1 MNAYKKGG
9 GGLSKYT
16 YTYHRDAVPKQ
27 ELHYYSR
34 DELELM
40 TTYQLRDI
48 CYRERIINGIHA
60 PLDKDVLIREILRF
74 RGRADRLFITES
86 TAEGTER
93 LETLLAT
100 ARLNLINTSLQG
112 CAKLIVYHGISV
124 EYFDRYTIGYK
135 PELVDTNALLVSGGK
150 ICAIFNLR
158 TYQNELEKLFITKT
172 AGIACEE
179 STIRNYSL
187 FCMDR
192 KQSDLLYRI
201 YRGETSIIPEHLT
214 FYTVPVLNFEVR
226 PLLESRMPLAIDFGS
241 SNTTAGIYLDS
252 AYFEQV
258 AGDPIAQILKRDQ
271 VNYVF
276 HLNVESGDT
285 VAPVL
290 PSAVAVV
297 GVNGQNIQYR
307 FGYEAN
313 RLFHFSYID
322 EGFCVFYDL
331 KRWVG
336 DADRLEEV
344 VDRQGHRSFVSR
356 KEIIQAYLEYVIEC
370 ARQRFKCNFKSIHI
384 SAPVKQKPLFIQLF
398 QEILPNY
405 RLESEN
411 MLDEGVAVLYN
422 TISTRMKE
430 NRFKDGETYRA
441 LIIDCGGG
449 TTDLSSC
456 RFQITDRRVAYQIDI
471 ATAYE
476 NGNTDFG
483 GNNLTYRILQLL
495 KLAIARQ
502 LSCEEFPDVDELIRN
517 FDVNLFRT
525 VDDQGVDQVYAK
537 LDESYARAEQVIPTR
552 FRDYEH
558 KSRADYYAVKNNFYF
573 LFQTAERIKTSFYS
587 HTNLLRMAVS
597 SVPIQETATQ
607 CMLVDRW
614 KLSAFQSPN
623 ESLEVMKEIPTV
635 YLNIYTLNLLLQA
648 DIYGIVRQFMEGP
661 YTTGELPEYSIL
673 KLTGQSCK
681 IDIFRDAL
689 KEFIPG
695 KMIQSSRNRQGREH
709 DYDLKLTCL
718 NGAIEYLKDKM
729 FGYADVNITHE
740 QAAFPYVV
748 TAFTHTNQEVTLIH
762 SLDRENIRGFISRNM
777 ADLTLKLYLKDLEGR
792 QRYIYSCSC
801 DPDRFKNQKAE
812 EIVNQYHGQIR
823 QDDLDDIVDRELKFF
838 ILADEHRWGFTVVPV
853 LRRKGQL
860 QLGPDQFFRFETE
873 GWLTNFFDGTK

>member
-1 MNAYKKGG
+1 M
-9 GGLSKYT
+9 SKYS
-16 YTYHRDAVPKQ
+16 YTYNRNAGPKP
-27 ELHYYSR
+27 ELRYYTR

-48 CYRERIINGIHA
+48 CYRERIINGIPA
-60 PLDKDVLIREILRF
+60 PLDKDVLIREIMRF
-74 RGRADRLFITES
+74 RGRADRLFITEPS
-86 TAEGTER
+86 EDGLER
-93 LETLLAT
+93 LESLLAT
-100 ARLNLINTSLQG
+100 AKLDLVDTALQG

-124 EYFDRYTIGYK
+124 EYFDRYTIGYMQ
-135 PELVDTNALLVSGGK
+135 ELVDTNALLVSGGE
-150 ICAIFNLR
+150 ICAVFNLR
-158 TYQNELEKLFITKT
+158 TYQSEPGKLFITKS
-172 AGIACEE
+172 AEMECRE

-187 FCMDR
+187 YCMDR
-192 KQSDLLYRI
+192 QQSDLLYRV
-201 YRGETSIIPEHLT
+201 YRGESSIVPDHLR
-214 FYTVPVLNFEVR
+214 FRTVPVLNFEVR

-241 SNTTAGIYLDS
+241 SNTTAGVYLDS
-252 AYFEQV
+252 AYFEQLS
-258 AGDPIAQILKRDQ
+258 GDPIAQLLKRDQ
-271 VNYVF
+271 VNYVP
-276 HLNVESGDT
+276 HLDVEHKDK
-285 VAPVL
+285 AALIL

-297 GVNGQNIQYR
+297 GVNGQDVQYK

-313 RLFHFSYID
+313 RLFHLSYID

-336 DADRLEEV
+336 DADRTEEV
-344 VDRQGHRSFVSR
+344 VDRQGHRSFVPR
-356 KEIIQAYLEYVIEC
+356 KEIIQGYLEYVIGC
-370 ARQRFKCNFKSIHI
+370 ASQRFKCSFKSIHI
-384 SAPVKQKPLFIQLF
+384 SAPVKQKPLFVKLF
-398 QEILPNY
+398 QEILPDY

-422 TISTRMKE
+422 TISTLIKE
-430 NRFKDGETYRA
+430 KQYQDGETYRA

-456 RFQITDRRVAYQIDI
+456 RFRITDRRVAYQIDI

-483 GNNLTYRILQLL
+483 GNNLTYRVMQLL
-495 KLAIARQ
+495 KLAMARQ
-502 LSCEEFPDVDELIRN
+502 LSSEELPDVDTLIRA
-517 FDVNLFRT
+517 FDLDVFRT
-525 VDDQGVDQVYAK
+525 VDRLGTDSVYAG
-537 LDESYARAEQVIPTR
+537 LDQAYAQAERVIPTR

-573 LFQTAERIKTSFYS
+573 LFETAERIKTSFYS
-587 HTNLLRMAVS
+587 HANVLRMAVS
-597 SVPIQETATQ
+597 SVPLHETATE

-614 KLSAFQSPN
+614 KLSAFQDGV
-623 ESLEVMKEIPTV
+623 LKVLKDVPTA
-635 YLNIYTLNLLLQA
+635 YINIYALNLLLRA

-661 YTTGELPEYSIL
+661 YQENELPEYSIL
-673 KLTGQSCK
+673 RLTGQSCK

-695 KMIQSSRNRQGREH
+695 KIIKSSRSDQGQEH
-709 DYDLKLTCL
+709 DYELKLICL

-729 FGYADVNITHE
+729 FGYADVKITHE

-792 QRYIYSCSC
+792 QRYIYNCSC
-801 DPDRFKNQKAE
+801 DPDKFKNQKAE
-812 EIVNQYHGQIR
+812 EIVARYSGQIR

-838 ILADEHRWGFTVVPV
+838 ILADEDRWGFTVVPV
-853 LRRKGQL
+853 LRREGQL

-873 GWLTNFFDGTK
+873 GWVTNFFDGTK